1 MAIWM
6 DALLKGEQSIP
17 EHIKLTRFRFC
28 LQGALQSDGGETLI
42 NPMGAIRHQCTQDV
56 DAGRRESVDE
66 MNIEGLAHREKG

>member
-1 MAIWM
+1 MAGWL

-17 EHIKLTRFRFC
+17 EHIKLKRFRFC

-42 NPMGAIRHQCTQDV
+42 NPMGEIRHQCTQDV
-56 DAGRRESVDE
+56 EAGRRESVDE